1 MELREYI
8 ENTKGFGVLATS
20 DANGVVNTAIYARPH
35 VLAEGRVTFIMADRL
50 TRKNL
55 RENPSASYLFIE
67 EGKGYRGARLQLTR
81 LEEELNPELIAEL
94 RRRTYSPDDEARIA
108 KLTLVHFR
116 LDEQRPLIGAGPPR
130 SRSTREAGR
139 RSITLRA

>member
-1 MELREYI
+1 MELRDYI

-20 DANGVVNTAIYARPH
+20 NADGVVNTAIYARPH

-55 RENPSASYLFIE
+55 QENPSASYLFIE
-67 EGKGYRGARLQLTR
+67 EGAGYRGTRLQLTR
-81 LEEELNPELIAEL
+81 LGEEQDPELIAEL
-94 RRRTYSPDDEARIA
+94 RRRTYFPEDEKRIG

-116 LDEQRPLIGAGPPR
+116 LDEQRPLIGAGPQN
-130 SRSTREAGR
+130 
-139 RSITLRA
+139 